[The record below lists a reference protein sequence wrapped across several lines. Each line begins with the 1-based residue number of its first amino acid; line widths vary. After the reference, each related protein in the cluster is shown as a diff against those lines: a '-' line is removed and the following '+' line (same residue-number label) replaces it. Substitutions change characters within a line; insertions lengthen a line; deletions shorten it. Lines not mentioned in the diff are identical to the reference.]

1 MKSTNTQA
9 SLDAEPW
16 YRQFWPW
23 FIFSLPATV
32 VMAGIVTIIIANR
45 HADDLVV
52 RDYYK
57 TGLAINQQLEKR
69 EQARATGMAVQ
80 FEIDK
85 STVVARVNGP
95 AYHQLLTLRL
105 SHPLEADRD
114 FEVMLSRE
122 AEGLYR
128 ARLERP
134 IAPRW
139 HWIVEAA
146 HDSEWR
152 LDGVLKPSDF
162 LRDRQS

>member
-1 MKSTNTQA
+1 MNNSVNAMQP
-9 SLDAEPW
+9 LDTLPW

-23 FIFSLPATV
+23 FIFSLPAAV
-32 VMAGIVTIIIANR
+32 VVAGILTIVIASR

-69 EQARATGMAVQ
+69 EQALSAGMAAQ
-80 FEIDK
+80 FAIGVEE
-85 STVVARVNGP
+85 VAVRFTGP
-95 AYHQLLTLRL
+95 ATHQVLTLRL

-114 FEVMLSRE
+114 FEVLLSRE
-122 AEGLYR
+122 QGGLYR
-128 ARLERP
+128 ATLEQP

-139 HWIVEAA
+139 HWIIEAP

-152 LDGVLKPSDF
+152 LDGVLRATDF
-162 LRDRQS
+162 LR